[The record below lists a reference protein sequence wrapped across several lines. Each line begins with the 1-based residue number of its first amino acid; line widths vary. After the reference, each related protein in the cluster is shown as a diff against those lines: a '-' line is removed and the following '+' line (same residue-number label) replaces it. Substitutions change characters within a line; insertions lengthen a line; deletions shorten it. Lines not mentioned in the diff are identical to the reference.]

1 MSQEDAKAEVAKQD
15 PEGEDATPPELDLQW
30 SFVPRSDAPLVSSSS
45 LCLVLLAAGLKFL

>member
-1 MSQEDAKAEVAKQD
+1 MSQNEAKAEVAKQD